1 MLSVN
6 GIELDTTY
14 TGKAYVGC
22 EKYLQDNNIKGKKVL
37 FVHTGGL
44 PLFFDLLNEN

>member
-1 MLSVN
+1 MLIKN
-6 GIELDTTY
+6 GIELDPTY

-22 EKYLQDNNIKGKKVL
+22 EKYLRDNNITGKKVL

-44 PLFFDLLNEN
+44 PLFFDLMNEQ